1 MLVNTASEGESDE
14 SVVSEKSEKRV
25 ERGESGGVGGGELLD
40 WHRISTSIK
49 SPPRKTL
56 EKLKKNF
63 KNFYEEFYK
72 KFIRPLRKFN
82 KESSNLIRFSHID
95 FYKLPI

>member
-40 WHRISTSIK
+40 WHRNSTPIK
-49 SPPRKTL
+49 SPSLRKT
-56 EKLKKNF
+56 KK
-63 KNFYEEFYK
+63 
-72 KFIRPLRKFN
+72 IRSFL
-82 KESSNLIRFSHID
+82 
-95 FYKLPI
+95 

>member
-40 WHRISTSIK
+40 WHRNSTPIK
-49 SPPRKTL
+49 SPSTQKL
-56 EKLKKNF
+56 EPSTKNPT
-63 KNFYEEFYK
+63 K
-72 KFIRPLRKFN
+72 I
-82 KESSNLIRFSHID
+82 
-95 FYKLPI
+95 